1 MKKIGILL
9 FLFISLGV
17 SAAEYTFSAKD
28 IPAMKQLLGSGKL
41 QPGDVVVLKDGTYEH
56 LEEVHF
62 TGKGTFGK
70 PITWRAEHPGKA
82 VISGRLDLRYTENIC
97 N

>member
-28 IPAMKQLLGSGKL
+28 VPAMKQLLGSGKL
-41 QPGDVVVLKDGTYEH
+41 QPGDVVVLKVGT
-56 LEEVHF
+56 
-62 TGKGTFGK
+62 
-70 PITWRAEHPGKA
+70 
-82 VISGRLDLRYTENIC
+82 
-97 N
+97 